1 VRFTKGHGTGNDF
14 VVVPDPDGDLDLS
27 PALVAALCD
36 RRTGIG
42 ADGVLRVV
50 LTAVVPEFA
59 HLAPDARWFM
69 DYRNADGSL
78 AQMCGNGARVY
89 GRYLVDNG
97 YQGAGPMALATRSG
111 VRLLDVPAEGDIRVD
126 MGPAR
131 LVEGTRKVSLDGRS
145 WTGTEVWV
153 GNPHV
158 VVAESDLAG
167 LGEVLTPPVL
177 EPSMPANVE
186 FVHVVRPGRMA
197 MRVHERGS
205 GETASCG
212 TGACAAAVAEAVWRG
227 ESGTDALVDVP
238 GGRLRVS
245 WADGIVTLLGPA
257 EIVAHGVLDDRWL
270 EAR

>member
-1 VRFTKGHGTGNDF
+1 MRFTKGHGTGNDF
-14 VVVPDPDGDLDLS
+14 VVLPDPDGDLDLS

-42 ADGVLRVV
+42 ADGVLRIV
-50 LTAVVPEFA
+50 LTAAVPEFA
-59 HLAPDARWFM
+59 HLSSQARWFM

-89 GRYLVDNG
+89 GRYLVANG
-97 YQGAGPMALATRSG
+97 YQAAGPVALATRSG
-111 VRLLDVPAEGDIRVD
+111 VRQLDVPAAGDIRVE

-131 LVEGTRKVSLDGRS
+131 LVDGTRKVSLDGRT
-145 WTGTEVWV
+145 WAGTEVWL

-158 VVAESDLAG
+158 VVAEDDLPG
-167 LGEVLTPPVL
+167 LGAVLAAPGL

-186 FVHVVRPGRMA
+186 FVHVMRPGRMA

-227 ESGTDALVDVP
+227 ESGTDAVVDVP
-238 GGRLRVS
+238 GGRLAVG
-245 WADGIVTLLGPA
+245 WADGVVTLTGPA
-257 EIVAHGVLDDRWL
+257 EIVAHGVLDDGWL
-270 EAR
+270 AAR